1 MGFRK
6 DAYATCWSVE
16 PKSDTMTIVRL
27 STNSKNKQTGEY
39 EQDFGDFVAFIG
51 TAVAKKAAN
60 LKEKDRIKLGD
71 VDVSNKYDREKH
83 TTYYSFKCFGF
94 EKLDNKQQPSQG
106 TNEPDPVED
115 VVESIASENKLPF

>member
-6 DAYATCWSVE
+6 DAIATIWSVE

-27 STNSKNKQTGEY
+27 STNAKKKDGSF

-71 VDVSNKYDREKH
+71 VVTKNKYLKEKNA
-83 TTYYSFKCFGF
+83 TYYNFQCFGF
-94 EKLDNKQQPSQG
+94 EKLDNSQKPSQLPEK
-106 TNEPDPVED
+106 TNTIEDIVEG
-115 VVESIASENKLPF
+115 VIEESKLPY